1 MGGAAAPHGDAD
13 WSKRSRARGGGESR
27 APPRYTRGRAPRAAE
42 AGRRA
47 AGADGS
53 ARFSTARHGWGTAR
67 HSEVGR
73 GVSRLVS
80 SRPVPWRSSSPALHG
95 TGTPGEGAPR
105 GPWER
110 PRGHGTARLC
120 SPRRGSAGFRRAEAV
135 WGSGAYRA
143 GSLRVGTGHPSGGRR
158 SRSLTQR
165 AGGDRDRDRDRD
177 RAGCHVPPRGRACPG
192 AAAAPR
198 AQPEAPL
205 RR

>member
-80 SRPVPWRSSSPALHG
+80 SRPVAEFVPCF
-95 TGTPGEGAPR
+95 
-105 GPWER
+105 
-110 PRGHGTARLC
+110 ARH
-120 SPRRGSAGFRRAEAV
+120 RD
-135 WGSGAYRA
+135 SG
-143 GSLRVGTGHPSGGRR
+143 
-158 SRSLTQR
+158 
-165 AGGDRDRDRDRD
+165 
-177 RAGCHVPPRGRACPG
+177 
-192 AAAAPR
+192 
-198 AQPEAPL
+198 
-205 RR
+205 